1 MKKVKLALAAL
12 MLAFAFAGCM
22 DNNGGKGSE
31 TTAEIAAKGTVNIT
45 VVGVDKKPV
54 KGVRVSIDSKAGT
67 TDADGILSLKDI
79 DISGASAANPVNY
92 NIVAT
97 KENFANLIGIATFT
111 QDTIVDDDGKSIE
124 LNPTTSAEVTT
135 GEGKVLVGD
144 FIVSFKNGTANVL
157 LTMVEMVTLK
167 GKLELPVGE
176 TFDAG
181 SVRVIPT
188 ITNLM
193 TEVPKSD
200 YNFEITN
207 STVTAGTRTVEY
219 SIKDVP
225 IVNIGAGVMILNV
238 YNAGNT
244 NDAAPDYYYTNS
256 TAINLTDK
264 ALTRAQA
271 GCNMGTFKLEPYY
284 NLTGIVYKEIAKTT
298 PVGRGAQVNM
308 TTNTPGSFD
317 GNSVLTDENGRYTFH
332 KLKSATYYPVLST
345 FDLNGDGRMEN
356 QEGRAFDPV
365 VMGAKK
371 NNPASAANTITRDL
385 WFNETFAYTVK
396 GTAYLQSTTNTMPGI
411 VVELLDNNNA
421 LIATTKTAADG
432 TYQFT
437 GVVYKNVKVSTPGI
451 DTDGDGILNFNSV
464 AATSVV
470 NSGLGAAVCEKDLIL
485 LVNANEYSVKIAKTN
500 VGDTNAGGAVT
511 VKPYTK
517 STDTI
522 IVTFVNPI
530 ATEYRTGGATPAVFT
545 LAETLVPATTV
556 STTVTW
562 SADGRTATI
571 TAATTL
577 DKTKAYNLTAT
588 AFAAVD
594 AKKYGIGKTAMEQI
608 TGINFIQD

>member
-22 DNNGGKGSE
+22 DDNGKDASP
-31 TTAEIAAKGTVNIT
+31 TTAEIAAKGTVNVT
-45 VVGVDKKPV
+45 CVDV
-54 KGVRVSIDSKAGT
+54 HGNRVEGVRVSIDSKAGT
-67 TDADGILSLKDI
+67 TNADGTLKLTDV
-79 DISGASAANPVNY
+79 DISGANATNPVTY

-97 KENFANLIGIATFT
+97 KENFANVTTYNATFM
-111 QDTIVDDDGKSIE
+111 QDTVVADGTDSIQ
-124 LNPTTSAEVTT
+124 LNPTTSADIET
-135 GEGKVLVGD
+135 GEGKVLVGN
-144 FIVSFKNGTANVL
+144 FVVTFKNGVANVII
-157 LTMVEMVTLK
+157 TMPELVTLN
-167 GKLELPVGE
+167 GTLELPVGE

-207 STVTAGTRTVEY
+207 STVIAGTRTVKY

-225 IVNIGAGVMILNV
+225 LVNVAAGVMTLNV
-238 YNAGNT
+238 YKPGNE

-256 TAINLTDK
+256 NPIDLTKKKLD
-264 ALTRAQA
+264 RAQA
-271 GCNMGTFKLEPYY
+271 GCNLGTFVTEPYY
-284 NLTGIVYKEIAKTT
+284 NLTGTVYKDILKTA
-298 PVGRGAQVNM
+298 PVGKGAVVKIHDPLFLEVYQ
-308 TTNTPGSFD
+308 TT
-317 GNSVLTDENGRYTFH
+317 TDATGKYVFH
-332 KLKSATYYPVLST
+332 KLKTQTFYPELNS
-345 FDLNGDGRMEN
+345 FDSNGDGRDEY
-356 QEGRAFDPV
+356 QSYTSFDPV
-365 VMGAKK
+365 IMGKTAGG
-371 NNPASAANTITRDL
+371 ASSAEHVITRDL
-385 WFNETFAYTVK
+385 WFHETLAYTVK
-396 GTAYLQSTTNTMPGI
+396 GTAYLNSISNTTAG
-411 VVELLDNNNA
+411 VVVDLWDNNNK

-432 TYQFT
+432 SYEFT
-437 GVVYKNVKVSTPGI
+437 GVVYKNVKVSTPGM
-451 DTDGDGILNFNSV
+451 DTDGDGILNFNNV
-464 AATSVV
+464 AAVSVG
-470 NSGLGAAVCEKDLIL
+470 NAGLDTAILEKDLIL
-485 LVNANEYSVKIAKTN
+485 PVNGNEYSVKIAKTN

-511 VKPYTK
+511 VQPYTK

-571 TAATTL
+571 TAATAL
-577 DKTKAYNLTAT
+577 DKTKAYNLTST

-594 AKKYGIGKTAMEQI
+594 AKKYGIAKTAMAQI